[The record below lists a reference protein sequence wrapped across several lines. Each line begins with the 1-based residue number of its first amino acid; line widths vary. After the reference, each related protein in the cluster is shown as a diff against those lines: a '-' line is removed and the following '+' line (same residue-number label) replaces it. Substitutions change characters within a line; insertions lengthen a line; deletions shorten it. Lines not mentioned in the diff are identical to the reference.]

1 MSVHPC
7 TECVKYESFP
17 CVNTQNNLKLHAT
30 KCCICLE
37 PPDIY
42 LTHTSYCNFCIP
54 CYVRMFSELVS
65 ITTDSIEKQKYLSKK
80 LFARCI
86 LLTKKLYIGENY
98 IDKDYRDYISSNLII
113 TCPRQKIECINH
125 EEFPSLDVQNNFDP
139 HAIKCSTCS
148 IKPIM
153 YLIGFIKPIKS
164 YCNICFPCFIKMLY
178 EQQSDITDPA
188 QVKKYKL
195 FIGISRSIMADVDNA
210 IKNYSDHDNPEYAIS
225 NFIVNMYKK

>member
-1 MSVHPC
+1 MSIHPC
-7 TECVKYESFP
+7 TACVKYEPFP

-37 PPDIY
+37 APDIY

-54 CYVRMFSELVS
+54 CYVRMFRELVS
-65 ITTDSIEKQKYLSKK
+65 ITTDFIEKQKYLSKTY
-80 LFARCI
+80 FASCI
-86 LLTKKLYIGENY
+86 SITKKLYIGRDY
-98 IDKDYRDYISSNLII
+98 IDKDYPEYISSDLII
-113 TCPRQKIECINH
+113 TCPRQKIECIKH
-125 EEFPSLDVQNNFDP
+125 KDFPSINVQNNFDT
-139 HAIKCSTCS
+139 HAIKCSTCF

-153 YLIGFIKPIKS
+153 YLICFIKPIKS
-164 YCNICFPCFIKMLY
+164 YCFPCFIKMLY

-210 IKNYSDHDNPEYAIS
+210 IKNYLDHDNPEYASS
-225 NFIVNMYKK
+225 NFVVNMYKN